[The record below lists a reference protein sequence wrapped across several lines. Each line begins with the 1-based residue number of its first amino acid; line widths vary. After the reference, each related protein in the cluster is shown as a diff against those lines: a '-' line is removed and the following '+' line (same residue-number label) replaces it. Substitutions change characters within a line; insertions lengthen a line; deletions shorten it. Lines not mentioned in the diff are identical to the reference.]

1 MAYNSKIS
9 WTNSTWSP
17 ITGCT
22 RVSKGC
28 QNCYAERLAHGRL
41 RHHPSR
47 KGLTDSHGR
56 WTGEVRFNEQWLDQ
70 PLRWRK
76 PRRIF
81 VVAHGDLFHPNVP
94 DEWIDRVFA
103 VMALAHWHQFQCLT
117 KRPERMAK
125 YLKKRSTAYRI
136 EEAMR
141 AQEPIPVSRALAS
154 GGTGMAWEESERKQ
168 RYDLRLPLPN
178 CWLGTSVEDQRT
190 ADERI
195 PHLLDT
201 PAAVRWI
208 SAEPLLS
215 GLSVYQYLCC
225 KGCGYTPKDKG
236 LLQDHHLCRDPS
248 PVLDWGIVGGE
259 SGPGYR
265 PMDPNWARHL
275 RDEFQKAGVAC
286 FVKQMAGKKQIPAD
300 LMVREYPNA
309 RGIR

>member
-1 MAYNSKIS
+1 MAYKSKIS
-9 WTNSTWSP
+9 WTNSTWNP

-41 RHHPSR
+41 KHHPSR
-47 KGLTDSHGR
+47 KGLTDANGR
-56 WTGEVRFNEQWLDQ
+56 WTGEVRFNSQWLDQ

-76 PRRIF
+76 PRMIF
-81 VVAHGDLFHPNVP
+81 VVAHGDLFHEAIP
-94 DEWIDRVFA
+94 EYWIDRVFA
-103 VMALAHWHQFQCLT
+103 IMALCPQHTFQVLT
-117 KRPERMAK
+117 KRPMKMREYILDSRGRVADRLSDRSDR
-125 YLKKRSTAYRI
+125 YWSIEVLKRVPPHSF
-136 EEAMR
+136 R
-141 AQEPIPVSRALAS
+141 A
-154 GGTGMAWEESERKQ
+154 AWDRVLISESWPPR
-168 RYDLRLPLPN
+168 N
-178 CWLGTSVEDQRT
+178 VWLGTSVEDQRT

-195 PHLLDT
+195 PLLLDT

-236 LLQDHHLCRDPS
+236 LLQDHHLCRNPS
-248 PVLDWGIVGGE
+248 PTLDWGVVGGE

-286 FVKQMAGKKQIPAD
+286 FVKQMAGKKEIPAD
-300 LMVREYPNA
+300 LMVREYPCKS
-309 RGIR
+309 